1 MIRTQIQLTEV
12 LAMQAKQ
19 IAAKEHI
26 SISELI
32 RRAVA
37 AFIDSSSS
45 TISDDKYERAAAIIG
60 QFSSGE
66 ENMAVN
72 HDDYFIEAT
81 GL

>member
-12 LAMQAKQ
+12 LAMQVKQ

-37 AFIDSSSS
+37 AFIDSSS
-45 TISDDKYERAAAIIG
+45 TISDDKYERAAAITG
-60 QFSSGE
+60 QFSSGK
-66 ENMAVN
+66 NDMAIN